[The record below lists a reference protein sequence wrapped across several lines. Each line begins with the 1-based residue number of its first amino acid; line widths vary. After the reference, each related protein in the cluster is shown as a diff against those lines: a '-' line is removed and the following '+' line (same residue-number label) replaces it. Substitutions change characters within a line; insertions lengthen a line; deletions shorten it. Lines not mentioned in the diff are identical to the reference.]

1 MLRLAGFFKA
11 VSWVFL
17 ALTLIH
23 GTLLVGRQAYID
35 YGWLGVVVIFAI
47 GVPLFWLLPLVGWF
61 FLPASQMWWLMF
73 FLLVFLVFAKGA
85 DWCKNAA
92 TPKELR

>member
-1 MLRLAGFFKA
+1 MLRLAGFFKT

-17 ALTLIH
+17 ALALIH

-47 GVPLFWLLPLVGWF
+47 GVPFFWLLPLVGWF
-61 FLPASQMWWLMF
+61 FLPASQMWWLMIFLVAF
-73 FLLVFLVFAKGA
+73 FLFAALSNWLEKQ
-85 DWCKNAA
+85 AA
-92 TPKELR
+92 QKDF